1 MASLSYEILT
11 DPAPLQVSGAGPD
24 EQSVGTVYLVISNP
38 TTTLVPW
45 YSIEVRV
52 PWGNEAGDLTLDPR
66 DIDARVEKDY
76 DLKYGDTPRS
86 RWDEMAG
93 VLTLSAPLGGRFSAG
108 DSMVVVL
115 DNFPVSDKEGL
126 VLLSVEETSGRDEDM
141 RDHPLTLSLL
151 KQAPKVPRNFR
162 PDPALVDTGA
172 NVVLRWDGPA
182 TLTYEIQ
189 HPDGTRELVAPGT
202 GPGWEWS
209 PSPDDAPQRD
219 ATYTLIATSNGG
231 RQPGYFLTTSVA
243 LRRPE
248 FESVTATDGLY
259 TPWVEGT
266 TDRGRVV
273 LSARGAE
280 IRDASGAPGVVAAAE
295 AEVDGV
301 RTTWI
306 RGRSSD
312 AGWVEFPATGV
323 NVFQGPGDRRLGT
336 VTADRA
342 DLNGVHTT
350 WVRGV
355 GGDAGWIEFPASGM
369 NVFQG
374 TGDRQWGTVA
384 ADKADLNGIHTKWV
398 QGRGG
403 NAGWVEFPSSGMNVF
418 QGAGDRQWGTVAADE
433 ADVNGIHTKWVQG
446 RDGDAGWVEF
456 PSSGVNVFRGAGDRQ
471 WGTVAADKAD
481 LNSLATG
488 QAQVK
493 ERLALQGDLD
503 VAGAVVAADLTA
515 RGKLTTDHE
524 NGSLIVHGQS
534 VFHGKVNANQH
545 LSVRNEGVGWIMHT
559 NDGQIAVQGNL
570 RVHGAFRSDS

>member
-52 PWGNEAGDLTLDPR
+52 PWGDEAGDLTLDPR

-384 ADKADLNGIHTKWV
+384 ADEADLNGVHTKWV
-398 QGRGG
+398 RGRGG
-403 NAGWVEFPSSGMNVF
+403 DAGWVEFPASGMNVF
-418 QGAGDRQWGTVAADE
+418 QGAGDRQWGTL
-433 ADVNGIHTKWVQG
+433 
-446 RDGDAGWVEF
+446 
-456 PSSGVNVFRGAGDRQ
+456 
-471 WGTVAADKAD
+471 AADKAD

-503 VAGAVVAADLTA
+503 VAGNVVVGGDLTVNGDLRPMRNLEVAGAVVAADLTA